1 MFSNLD
7 KFTPSTKAFIEAQ
20 LATGASLGSKLVESS
35 EKVAALNLASVKT
48 YTQESVAAMQQ
59 LLATKEPKELFQ
71 LASAGSKSNA
81 EKAAAYGREL
91 NEIVTGL
98 HSHFTKTAETAV
110 AQLAPVAGNP
120 A

>member
-7 KFTPSTKAFIEAQ
+7 KFSPSTKAFIEAQ
-20 LATGASLGSKLVESS
+20 LAAGAALGSKLVEGS
-35 EKVAALNLASVKT
+35 ERVAALNIASAKT

-59 LLATKEPKELFQ
+59 LLATKEPQQLFQ

-98 HSHFTKTAETAV
+98 HSHFTKTAATAV
-110 AQLAPVAGNP
+110 AQLAPAAGNP